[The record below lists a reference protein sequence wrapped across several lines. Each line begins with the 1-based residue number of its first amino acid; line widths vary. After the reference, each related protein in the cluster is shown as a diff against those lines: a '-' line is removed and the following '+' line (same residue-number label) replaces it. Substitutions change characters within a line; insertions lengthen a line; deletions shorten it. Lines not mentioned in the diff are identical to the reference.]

1 MRDKTFYKEKA
12 EAIKNEVLEIQ
23 NKGEVFN
30 VHDPFSSP
38 YPGIHETIREF
49 VHLVYSFDKNLPF
62 NKEIQSLGDLDFTNS
77 TQYLGVDFTQQ
88 KFETI
93 ISKIDFFL
101 HYLDTYVD

>member
-23 NKGEVFN
+23 NKGEVFDCN
-30 VHDPFSSP
+30 DPFNQ
-38 YPGIHETIREF
+38 YPGIHEAIREF
-49 VHLVYSFDKNLPF
+49 IHLVYSFDKNLPF
-62 NKEIQSLGDLDFTNS
+62 NKEIQSLVDLSFINSTEYIGIDFTS
-77 TQYLGVDFTQQ
+77 K

-93 ISKIDFFL
+93 ISKIDFFI